1 MQRNGACAGS
11 SAPIFH
17 SRSAACGIIHLTFGF
32 IRVDQVVQIQGGR
45 LSGIHGSLLRDCC
58 RDPCL
63 CRHGRRCRGHEHR
76 TRNDGLQLYG
86 NEGACGQL
94 HHQYGHR
101 NPDREAQPCPC
112 AGNCKSGGRYH
123 VPLAWCRYPED
134 VKTTRI
140 NARPLRRG
148 HVQDRLA
155 RAFYPAILACWNSE
169 EGQRSLVGA
178 EAPPSC

>member
-32 IRVDQVVQIQGGR
+32 TRADQIVQIPPHRHLGKAGVGGDLLLCHAMAGIVHRDGQTVGVFSNEQPHLFER
-45 LSGIHGSLLRDCC
+45 LGPLRQEI
-58 RDPCL
+58 
-63 CRHGRRCRGHEHR
+63 GK
-76 TRNDGLQLYG
+76 
-86 NEGACGQL
+86 GACGQL

-101 NPDREAQPCPC
+101 HPDREAQPCPC

-123 VPLAWCRYPED
+123 VPLAWCRHPED

-140 NARPLRRG
+140 NARPLRTLNARVFLYAKG
-148 HVQDRLA
+148 GRLPIGTA
-155 RAFYPAILACWNSE
+155 
-169 EGQRSLVGA
+169 
-178 EAPPSC
+178 